1 MTPLIISAIITVM
14 IKEMIGRIVE
24 GGDLSFEESKT
35 VMKEIMEGIATEAQI
50 ASFITALRMKGETV
64 DEIAGCVS
72 VMREKVTHINVG
84 KSLVVDTCGTGG
96 DAKSTFN
103 ISTCSAFVVAG
114 AGLKVAKHGNTA
126 SSSKCGSAD
135 VLKLLGVNIDANT
148 KAVEECIQKANIGFL
163 MAPLLHSSMKHAV
176 GPRREIGIKTIFNI
190 LGPLTNPAMAT
201 RQVIGVY
208 DAKLTDIVAK
218 VLKKLNTKHAFVVY
232 GYDGMD
238 EITTTDRTKVCECK
252 DGKIKSYF
260 ITHDSFNIPKAEIND
275 FIVNSAEESASSI
288 NAVLDGAVGP
298 KRDIVLLNASAA
310 IVAGGGAENLKDG
323 VQIAAKSIDSGEAK
337 ASLEKLI
344 KLTQKI

>member
-1 MTPLIISAIITVM
+1 M

-24 GGDLSFEESKT
+24 GGDLSFEESKV
-35 VMKEIMEGIATEAQI
+35 VMREIMEGIATEVQI
-50 ASFITALRMKGETV
+50 GSFITALRMKGETV

-72 VMREKVTHINVG
+72 VMREKATHVNVG
-84 KSLVVDTCGTGG
+84 ESLVVDTCGTGG
-96 DAKSTFN
+96 DAKCTFN
-103 ISTCSAFVVAG
+103 ISTCAAFVVAG
-114 AGLKVAKHGNTA
+114 AGLKVAKHGNKA
-126 SSSKCGSAD
+126 SSSNCGSAD
-135 VLKLLGVNIDANT
+135 VLKLLGVNVDADT
-148 KAVEECIQKANIGFL
+148 KVVEECIQKANIGFL

-190 LGPLTNPAMAT
+190 LGPLTNPARAT

-218 VLKKLNTKHAFVVY
+218 VLKKLNTEHAFVVY

-238 EITTTDRTKVCECK
+238 EITTTDKTKVCELK

-260 ITHDSFNIPKAEIND
+260 ITHDSFNIPKAEMKD
-275 FIVNSAEESASSI
+275 FIVDSPEESMIAI

-323 VQIAAKSIDSGEAK
+323 VQIAAESIDSGKAK

-344 KLTQKI
+344 ELTQNIGDTSKN

>member
-1 MTPLIISAIITVM
+1 M

-218 VLKKLNTKHAFVVY
+218 VLKKLNTEHAFVVY

-260 ITHDSFNIPKAEIND
+260 ITHDSFSIPKAEIND

>member
-1 MTPLIISAIITVM
+1 
-14 IKEMIGRIVE
+14 MIGRIVE
-24 GGDLSFEESKT
+24 GGDLSFEESKV
-35 VMKEIMEGIATEAQI
+35 VMREIMEGIATEVQI
-50 ASFITALRMKGETV
+50 GSFVTALRMKGETV

-72 VMREKVTHINVG
+72 VMREKATHINIG

-96 DAKSTFN
+96 DAKCTFN
-103 ISTCSAFVVAG
+103 ISTCAAFVVAG
-114 AGLKVAKHGNTA
+114 AGLKVAKHGNKA

-135 VLKLLGVNIDANT
+135 VLKLLGVNIDADT
-148 KAVEECIQKANIGFL
+148 KVVEECIQKANIGFL

-190 LGPLTNPAMAT
+190 LGPLTNPARAT

-218 VLKKLNTKHAFVVY
+218 VLKKLNTEHAFVVY

-238 EITTTDRTKVCECK
+238 EITTTDKTKVCELK

-260 ITHDSFNIPKAEIND
+260 ITHDSFGIPKAEMND
-275 FIVNSAEESASSI
+275 FIVNSPEESSIAI

-310 IVAGGGAENLKDG
+310 IVAGGAAENLKDG
-323 VQIAAKSIDSGEAK
+323 IRLAAESIDSGKAK
-337 ASLEKLI
+337 VSLEKLI
-344 KLTQKI
+344 ELTQNIGDTSKN

>member
-1 MTPLIISAIITVM
+1 M

-24 GGDLSFEESKT
+24 GGDLSFEESKA
-35 VMKEIMEGIATEAQI
+35 VMNEIMEGIATEVQI
-50 ASFITALRMKGETV
+50 GSFITALRMKGETV

-72 VMREKVTHINVG
+72 VMREKATHVDVG
-84 KSLVVDTCGTGG
+84 NSLVVDTCGTGG

-114 AGLKVAKHGNTA
+114 AGLKVAKHGNKA

-135 VLKLLGVNIDANT
+135 VLKLLGVNVDANT
-148 KAVEECIQKANIGFL
+148 KVVEECIQKANIGFL

-176 GPRREIGIKTIFNI
+176 GPRREIGIKTIFNV
-190 LGPLTNPAMAT
+190 LGPLTNPARAT

-218 VLKKLNTKHAFVVY
+218 VLKKLNTEHAFVVY

-238 EITTTDRTKVCECK
+238 EITTTDKTKVCELK

-260 ITHDSFNIPKAEIND
+260 ITHDSFGIPKAEMND
-275 FIVNSAEESASSI
+275 FIVDSPEDSVIAI

-310 IVAGGGAENLKDG
+310 IVAGGGADNLKDG
-323 VQIAAKSIDSGEAK
+323 VQIAAESIDSGKAR

-344 KLTQKI
+344 ELTQNIGDTSTN

>member
-1 MTPLIISAIITVM
+1 MIISAIITVM
-14 IKEMIGRIVE
+14 IKEMIGRVVD

-35 VMKEIMEGIATEAQI
+35 VMKEIMEGVATEVQI
-50 ASFITALRMKGETV
+50 GSFITALRMKGETV

-72 VMREKVTHINVG
+72 VMREKATHINVG
-84 KSLVVDTCGTGG
+84 DSLVVDTCGTGG

-103 ISTCSAFVVAG
+103 ISTCTAFVVAG
-114 AGLKVAKHGNTA
+114 AGLKVAKHGNKA

-135 VLKLLGVNIDANT
+135 VLKLLGVNIDAGT
-148 KAVEECIQKANIGFL
+148 KIVEQCIQRANIGFL

-176 GPRREIGIKTIFNI
+176 GPRREIGIKTIFNV
-190 LGPLTNPAMAT
+190 LGPLTNPANAT

-218 VLKKLNTKHAFVVY
+218 VLRKLNTEHAFVVY

-238 EITTTDRTKVCECK
+238 EITTTDKTKVCELK
-252 DGKIKSYF
+252 SGTIKSYF
-260 ITHDSFNIPKAEIND
+260 LTHDSFGIPRAEMND
-275 FIVNSAEESASSI
+275 FIVNSPEESANVI
-288 NAVLDGAVGP
+288 NEVLDGAVGP

-323 VQIAAKSIDSGEAK
+323 VQIASESIDSGKAK
-337 ASLEKLI
+337 ISLKKLI
-344 KLTQKI
+344 ELTQNR

>member
-1 MTPLIISAIITVM
+1 M

-24 GGDLSFEESKT
+24 GGDLSFEESKV
-35 VMKEIMEGIATEAQI
+35 VMREIMEGIATEVQI
-50 ASFITALRMKGETV
+50 GSFITALRMKGETV

-72 VMREKVTHINVG
+72 VMREKATHVNVG
-84 KSLVVDTCGTGG
+84 ESLVVDTCGTGG
-96 DAKSTFN
+96 DAKCTFN
-103 ISTCSAFVVAG
+103 ISTCAAFVVAG
-114 AGLKVAKHGNTA
+114 AGLKVAKHGNKA

-135 VLKLLGVNIDANT
+135 VLKLLGVNIDADT
-148 KAVEECIQKANIGFL
+148 KVVEECIQKANIGFL
-163 MAPLLHSSMKHAV
+163 MAPLLHISMKHAV

-190 LGPLTNPAMAT
+190 LGPLTNPARAT

-218 VLKKLNTKHAFVVY
+218 VLKKLNTEHAFVVY

-238 EITTTDRTKVCECK
+238 EITTTDKTKVCELK

-260 ITHDSFNIPKAEIND
+260 ITHDSFNIPKAEMKD
-275 FIVNSAEESASSI
+275 FIVDSPEESMIAI
-288 NAVLDGAVGP
+288 DAVLDGAVGP

-323 VQIAAKSIDSGEAK
+323 VQIAAESIDSGKAK

-344 KLTQKI
+344 ELTQNN

>member
-1 MTPLIISAIITVM
+1 M
-14 IKEMIGRIVE
+14 IKEMINKIVD
-24 GGDLSFEESKT
+24 GGDLSFEESKV
-35 VMKEIMEGIATEAQI
+35 VMKEIMEGIATEVQI
-50 ASFITALRMKGETV
+50 GSFITALRMKGETV

-72 VMREKVTHINVG
+72 VMREKATHINVG
-84 KSLVVDTCGTGG
+84 KSVVVDTCGTGG
-96 DAKSTFN
+96 DAKCTFN
-103 ISTCSAFVVAG
+103 ISTCAAFVVAG
-114 AGLKVAKHGNTA
+114 AGLKVAKHGNKA

-135 VLKLLGVNIDANT
+135 VLKLLGVNVDADT
-148 KAVEECIQKANIGFL
+148 KVVEECIQKANIGFL

-190 LGPLTNPAMAT
+190 LGPLTNPARAT

-218 VLKKLNTKHAFVVY
+218 VLKKLNTEHAFVVY

-238 EITTTDRTKVCECK
+238 EITTTDKTKVCELK

-260 ITHDSFNIPKAEIND
+260 ITHDSFGIPKAKMND
-275 FIVNSAEESASSI
+275 FIVNSPEESANAI

-310 IVAGGGAENLKDG
+310 IVAGGGAENLRDG
-323 VQIAAKSIDSGEAK
+323 VRLAAESIDSGKAK

-344 KLTQKI
+344 ELTQNIGDTSKN

>member
-1 MTPLIISAIITVM
+1 M
-14 IKEMIGRIVE
+14 IKEMIGKIVE
-24 GGDLSFEESKT
+24 GVDLSFEESKA
-35 VMKEIMEGIATEAQI
+35 VMEEIMEGKATEAQI

-64 DEIAGCVS
+64 DEITGCVS
-72 VMREKVTHINVG
+72 VMREKATHINVG

-96 DAKSTFN
+96 DAKCTFN
-103 ISTCSAFVVAG
+103 ISTCAAFVVAG
-114 AGLKVAKHGNTA
+114 AGLKVAKHGNKA

-148 KAVEECIQKANIGFL
+148 KIVEECIQKANIGFL

-190 LGPLTNPAMAT
+190 LGPLTNPARAT

-218 VLKKLNTKHAFVVY
+218 VLKKLNTEHAFVVY

-238 EITTTDRTKVCECK
+238 EITTTDKTKVCELK
-252 DGKIKSYF
+252 DGEIKSYF
-260 ITHDSFNIPKAEIND
+260 ITHDSFGIKKAEMKD
-275 FIVNSAEESASSI
+275 FMVNSPEESASAI
-288 NAVLDGAVGP
+288 TAVLDGAIGP

-310 IVAGGGAENLKDG
+310 IVTGGGVGNLRDG
-323 VQIAAKSIDSGEAK
+323 VRIAAESIDSGRAK
-337 ASLEKLI
+337 ASLGKLI
-344 KLTQKI
+344 ELTQNIGDASKN

>member
-1 MTPLIISAIITVM
+1 M
-14 IKEMIGRIVE
+14 IKEMIGRVVE

-35 VMKEIMEGIATEAQI
+35 VMREIMEGVATEAQI
-50 ASFITALRMKGETV
+50 SSFITALRMKGETV

-72 VMREKVTHINVG
+72 VMREKATHIDVG

-114 AGLKVAKHGNTA
+114 AGLKVAKHGNKA

-148 KAVEECIQKANIGFL
+148 NVVEECIQKANIGFL

-190 LGPLTNPAMAT
+190 LGPLTNPARAT

-218 VLKKLNTKHAFVVY
+218 VLKKLNTDHAFVVY

-238 EITTTDRTKVCECK
+238 EITTTDKTKVCELK

-260 ITHDSFNIPKAEIND
+260 ITHDSFNIPKAGMND
-275 FIVNSAEESASSI
+275 FIVDSPEESASAIS
-288 NAVLDGAVGP
+288 AVLDGAVGP
-298 KRDIVLLNASAA
+298 KRDIALLNASAA

-323 VQIAAKSIDSGEAK
+323 VRLAEESIDSGKAK
-337 ASLEKLI
+337 AALEKLI
-344 KLTQKI
+344 TLTQNI

>member
-1 MTPLIISAIITVM
+1 M

-24 GGDLSFEESKT
+24 GEDLSFEESKV
-35 VMKEIMEGIATEAQI
+35 VMREIMEGVATEVQI
-50 ASFITALRMKGETV
+50 GSFITALRMKGETV

-72 VMREKVTHINVG
+72 VMREKATHINVG

-103 ISTCSAFVVAG
+103 ISTCAAFVVAG
-114 AGLKVAKHGNTA
+114 AGLKVAKHGNKA

-148 KAVEECIQKANIGFL
+148 KVVEECIQKANIGFL

-190 LGPLTNPAMAT
+190 LGPLTNPARAT

-218 VLKKLNTKHAFVVY
+218 VLKKLNTEHAFVVY

-238 EITTTDRTKVCECK
+238 EITTTDKTKVCELK

-260 ITHDSFNIPKAEIND
+260 ITHDSFNIPKAEMND
-275 FIVNSAEESASSI
+275 FIVDSPEESVIAI
-288 NAVLDGAVGP
+288 NAVLDGASGP

-323 VQIAAKSIDSGEAK
+323 VRLAEKSIDSGKAK

-344 KLTQKI
+344 ELTQNN

>member
-1 MTPLIISAIITVM
+1 M

-24 GGDLSFEESKT
+24 GEDLSFEESKV
-35 VMKEIMEGIATEAQI
+35 VMREIMEGVATEVQI
-50 ASFITALRMKGETV
+50 GSFITALRMKGETV

-72 VMREKVTHINVG
+72 VMREKATHINVG

-103 ISTCSAFVVAG
+103 ISTCAAFVVAG
-114 AGLKVAKHGNTA
+114 AGLKVAKHGNKA

-148 KAVEECIQKANIGFL
+148 KVVEECIQKANIGFL

-190 LGPLTNPAMAT
+190 LGPLTNPARAA

-218 VLKKLNTKHAFVVY
+218 VLKKLNTEHAFVVY

-238 EITTTDRTKVCECK
+238 EITTTDKTKVCELK

-260 ITHDSFNIPKAEIND
+260 ITHDSFNIPKAKMND
-275 FIVNSAEESASSI
+275 FIVDSPEESVIAI
-288 NAVLDGAVGP
+288 NAVLDGASGP

-323 VQIAAKSIDSGEAK
+323 VRLAEKSIDSGKAK

-344 KLTQKI
+344 ELTQNN

>member
-1 MTPLIISAIITVM
+1 M

-148 KAVEECIQKANIGFL
+148 KVVEECIQKANIGFL

-260 ITHDSFNIPKAEIND
+260 ITHDSFSIPKAEIND

>member
-1 MTPLIISAIITVM
+1 MVSAIITFM

-24 GGDLSFEESKT
+24 GGDLSFEESKV
-35 VMKEIMEGIATEAQI
+35 VMREIMEGIATEVQI
-50 ASFITALRMKGETV
+50 GSFITALRMKGETV

-72 VMREKVTHINVG
+72 VMREKATHVNVG
-84 KSLVVDTCGTGG
+84 ESLVVDTCGTGG
-96 DAKSTFN
+96 DAKCTCN
-103 ISTCSAFVVAG
+103 ISTCAAFVVAG
-114 AGLKVAKHGNTA
+114 AGLKVAKHGNKA

-135 VLKLLGVNIDANT
+135 VLKLLGVNIDADT
-148 KAVEECIQKANIGFL
+148 KVVEECIQKANIGFL
-163 MAPLLHSSMKHAV
+163 MAPLLHISMKHAV

-190 LGPLTNPAMAT
+190 LGPLTNPARAT

-218 VLKKLNTKHAFVVY
+218 VLKKLNTEHAFVVY

-238 EITTTDRTKVCECK
+238 EITTTDKTKVCELK

-260 ITHDSFNIPKAEIND
+260 ITHDSFNIPKAEMKD
-275 FIVNSAEESASSI
+275 FIVDSPEESMIAI

-323 VQIAAKSIDSGEAK
+323 VQIAAESIDSGKAK

-344 KLTQKI
+344 ELTQNN

>member
-1 MTPLIISAIITVM
+1 M

-24 GGDLSFEESKT
+24 GGDLSFEESKA
-35 VMKEIMEGIATEAQI
+35 VMNEIMEGIATEVQI
-50 ASFITALRMKGETV
+50 GSFITALRMKGETV

-72 VMREKVTHINVG
+72 VMREKATHVDVG
-84 KSLVVDTCGTGG
+84 NSLVVDTCGTGG

-103 ISTCSAFVVAG
+103 ISTCTAFVVAG
-114 AGLKVAKHGNTA
+114 AGLKVAKHGNKA

-135 VLKLLGVNIDANT
+135 VLKLLGVNVDANT
-148 KAVEECIQKANIGFL
+148 KVVEECIQKANIGFL

-176 GPRREIGIKTIFNI
+176 GPRREIGIKTIFNV
-190 LGPLTNPAMAT
+190 LGPLTNPARAT

-218 VLKKLNTKHAFVVY
+218 VLKKLNTEHAFVVY

-238 EITTTDRTKVCECK
+238 EITTTDKTKVCELK

-260 ITHDSFNIPKAEIND
+260 ITHDSFGIPKAEMND
-275 FIVNSAEESASSI
+275 FIVNSPEDSVIAI

-310 IVAGGGAENLKDG
+310 IVAGGGADNLKDG
-323 VQIAAKSIDSGEAK
+323 VQIAAESIDSGKAR

-344 KLTQKI
+344 ELTQNIGDTSIN